1 MRLDRFLANKSI
13 GTRKTCKQIINKMR
27 VKVNGVVTTK
37 NDMNITSSDIIEV
50 DDKVIENDPYLTI
63 LLNKPSG
70 YICST
75 KDEGYISVMKL
86 IPKMYH
92 KTLRIVGRLDVD
104 TSGLLL
110 LTDNGILNARLNLP
124 KYHIPKKYLVRVNHL
139 LKEELV
145 EIFKVGNIDI
155 GRGEKVTTA
164 LLKIIDPYNCEITI
178 FEGKYHE
185 IKRLFGKYHYDVIS
199 LKRIEYDF
207 LQLDVEEGKYRK
219 LTKEEYSRLLED
231 VKLNSGEYQ

>member
-86 IPKMYH
+86 IPEMYH

-104 TSGLLL
+104 TSGLIL
-110 LTDNGILNARLNLP
+110 LTDNGMLNARLNLP

-164 LLKIIDPYNCEITI
+164 LLKIIDSYNCEITI

>member
-86 IPKMYH
+86 IPEMYH

-207 LQLDVEEGKYRK
+207 LLLDVEEGKYRK
-219 LTKEEYSRLLED
+219 LTKEEYNRLLED